1 MTVPIIIA
9 VAVLILLIGIVIRL
23 RYKTHKERSAEGE
36 ELYLSW
42 HDKDVERIA
51 KDEIVRL
58 INLGY
63 VYHPNG
69 EKTHFKHSSTGHSI
83 SLIEF
88 RNDVNSIVRSKTHCG

>member
-1 MTVPIIIA
+1 MTAPIIIA

-23 RYKTHKERSAEGE
+23 RYKTHKRSAEGE